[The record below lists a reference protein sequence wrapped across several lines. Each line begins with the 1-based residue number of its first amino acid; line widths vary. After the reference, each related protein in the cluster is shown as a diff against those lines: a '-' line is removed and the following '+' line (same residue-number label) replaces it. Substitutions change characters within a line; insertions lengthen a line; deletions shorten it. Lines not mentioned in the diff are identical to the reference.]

1 MRRMLAQNKH
11 VRAIRSFS
19 AAGTTPFF
27 LFHTRYYDWFG
38 QFSGKDPAQS
48 NAERKNGR
56 VISLVCGSTTLIA
69 SWSPILW
76 WYRQRLDNS
85 DRSAG
90 MWPSWCGSLSC
101 SKHGYLDHPVYYLVS
116 RVSSPSEK
124 WNNVGKPIINH
135 PIGNIL
141 YHLFIV
147 LWGTVYYCFAH
158 INPIWGLIHRS
169 CWVSSKKM
177 QWSSKKTL
185 AVSRINGTIYTF
197 LHGIFT
203 NFRALRRAEK
213 NGHVI
218 NPRCLKMFRGKIVF
232 PISNVHS
239 VGCLGSWHREG
250 SHTCGDLV
258 VRF

>member
-1 MRRMLAQNKH
+1 MRRMLAQYEH

-27 LFHTRYYDWFG
+27 PVSHPVLWLIWQIFR
-38 QFSGKDPAQS
+38 
-48 NAERKNGR
+48 ERSRAIKRGTQERPR
-56 VISLVCGSTTLIA
+56 VISLVCGSTTLVA

-124 WNNVGKPIINH
+124 WDNVGKPIINH
-135 PIGNIL
+135 PSGNML

-147 LWGTVYYCFAH
+147 IWGTVYYCFAH
-158 INPIWGLIHRS
+158 VNPIWGLIHWS

-177 QWSSKKTL
+177 QWSSRKTL

-197 LHGIFT
+197 PHGIFT
-203 NFRALRRAEK
+203 NFRALRSRK
-213 NGHVI
+213 KWT
-218 NPRCLKMFRGKIVF
+218 CDKSKMFEDVQG
-232 PISNVHS
+232 
-239 VGCLGSWHREG
+239 
-250 SHTCGDLV
+250 
-258 VRF
+258 